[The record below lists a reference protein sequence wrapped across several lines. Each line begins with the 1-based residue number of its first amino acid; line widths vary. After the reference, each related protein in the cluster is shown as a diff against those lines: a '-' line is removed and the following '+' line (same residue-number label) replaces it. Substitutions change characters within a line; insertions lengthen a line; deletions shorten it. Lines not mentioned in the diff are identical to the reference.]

1 MVNKLPSL
9 PRWYIEESK
18 VTTQDVFEFKPNV
31 IMLTKE
37 EKDEL
42 NRRNREIR
50 KTGIKKG
57 ADDE

>member
-18 VTTQDVFEFKPNV
+18 VTTQDVFEFRPNV
-31 IMLTKE
+31 ITLSKE

-42 NRRNREIR
+42 NKRNREVR
-50 KTGIKKG
+50 EKG
-57 ADDE
+57 ANDE